1 MISCSL
7 PDLRRG
13 RSCCR
18 FLGQRLTHGAKRV
31 TLSCE
36 RGARIEHSEDGHT
49 SRTAVSLIS
58 SGSIDAESE
67 QARSSLSSFGSIA
80 SPRTESADHPPLCFV
95 ADHRS
100 YDFRYDAP
108 GGKHKTFGEA
118 ASRRIRECSFKVI
131 VRLRRRHP
139 QEFPTSAV
147 YDVGDKGT
155 QSCIRRIYATVC
167 RHLALG

>member
-1 MISCSL
+1 MISCYL

-13 RSCCR
+13 RSYCR
-18 FLGQRLTHGAKRV
+18 FLGHHLPHVAKRIA
-31 TLSCE
+31 LSCE
-36 RGARIEHSEDGHT
+36 RATRIEHSEDGHT
-49 SRTAVSLIS
+49 SCTADFLIS
-58 SGSIDAESE
+58 CGSVDAEPE
-67 QARSSLSSFGSIA
+67 QARSSLSSFGSVA
-80 SPRTESADHPPLCFV
+80 SPRTEGADHPPLCFV